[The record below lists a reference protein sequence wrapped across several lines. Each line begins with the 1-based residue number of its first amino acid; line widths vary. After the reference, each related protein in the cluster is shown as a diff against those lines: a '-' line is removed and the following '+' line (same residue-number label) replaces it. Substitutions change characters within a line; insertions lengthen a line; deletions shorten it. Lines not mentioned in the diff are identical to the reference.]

1 MLNLAMIFP
10 IMIGKTALDFEA
22 TEATAQLDSPLDQ
35 PQLGELRGQIESYL
49 EEYTQRAGL
58 DTVEITASELK
69 TVARGAQILRNRQ
82 PNSVLTGCV
91 VINMPSD
98 CDLEFWDPNNGLR
111 MLEQP
116 PRQRRLKAQ
125 AKNQDLIIWPSWLE
139 HEIHE
144 NTSEET
150 VQIIVWTTKYKSEPQ

>member
-10 IMIGKTALDFEA
+10 IMIGKTALDFAA
-22 TEATAQLDSPLDQ
+22 TQATAHNPLDQ
-35 PQLGELRGQIESYL
+35 PQLREQIESYL

-58 DTVEITASELK
+58 DTVEITGSELK
-69 TVARGAQILRNRQ
+69 TVGKGQQILRNRQ

-91 VINMPSD
+91 IINMPSD

-125 AKNQDLIIWPSWLE
+125 AKTQDLIIWPSWLE

-144 NTSEET
+144 NTSEDT
-150 VQIIVWTTKYKSEPQ
+150 VQIIVWTTKYKSDSQ